1 MTKNTGSFLLGLG
14 IGLAIGILF
23 APDKG
28 KNTREKLI
36 FQLQNA
42 FERLKEYIN
51 KLKSEEEQLA
61 NEGKHLARELVR
73 ETKEKAE
80 GLLMDIE
87 ELMEKVKNQQ

>member
-42 FERLKEYIN
+42 FEKLKEYIN
-51 KLKSEEEQLA
+51 KLKNEEEVLA
-61 NEGKHLARELVR
+61 NEGKHLAREVVR

-87 ELMEKVKNQQ
+87 ELMEKVKNQ

>member
-1 MTKNTGSFLLGLG
+1 MTKNTGSFLVGLG

-42 FERLKEYIN
+42 FEKLKDYVN
-51 KLKSEEEQLA
+51 KLKNEEESLA
-61 NEGKHLARELVR
+61 NEGKHLAREVVK

-87 ELMEKVKNQQ
+87 ELMEKVKNQ